1 METSARRLAIMKVLC
16 RRRHETIKNLAQEF
30 DVSERTIR
38 RDIEFLSLSEPVYTQ
53 AGRYGGGVYVM
64 DNYSMDRMYFYN
76 SEADILNKL
85 LTCAEA
91 TTDCVLST
99 YEITVLKNLIADY
112 TKPSAEN
119 KNGMRKVI

>member
-1 METSARRLAIMKVLC
+1 M
-16 RRRHETIKNLAQEF
+16 
-30 DVSERTIR
+30 
-38 RDIEFLSLSEPVYTQ
+38 SLSEPVYTQ

-91 TTDCVLST
+91 KTKCVLST
-99 YEITVLKNLIADY
+99 YEISVLKNLIADY

-119 KNGMRKVI
+119 KNEMRKVI